1 MSSATL
7 PLEMVNKIV
16 MMNRPIYGY
25 MDELEG
31 LIDALSLTDNPITD
45 IKILIDIVK
54 FMNTNYTDLSAYF

>member
-1 MSSATL
+1 MSSSTL

-54 FMNTNYTDLSAYF
+54 FMNNNYTDLSAYF

>member
-1 MSSATL
+1 MSSSTL

-54 FMNTNYTDLSAYF
+54 FMNTNYTELSAYF

>member
-1 MSSATL
+1 MSSSTL
-7 PLEMVNKIV
+7 PMEMVNKIV

-54 FMNTNYTDLSAYF
+54 FMNTNYADISAYF

>member
-1 MSSATL
+1 MSSSTL
-7 PLEMVNKIV
+7 PMEMVNKIV

-54 FMNTNYTDLSAYF
+54 FMNTNYADLSAYF

>member
-1 MSSATL
+1 MSSSTL
-7 PLEMVNKIV
+7 PMEMVNKIV

-54 FMNTNYTDLSAYF
+54 FMNTNYADLTDYF